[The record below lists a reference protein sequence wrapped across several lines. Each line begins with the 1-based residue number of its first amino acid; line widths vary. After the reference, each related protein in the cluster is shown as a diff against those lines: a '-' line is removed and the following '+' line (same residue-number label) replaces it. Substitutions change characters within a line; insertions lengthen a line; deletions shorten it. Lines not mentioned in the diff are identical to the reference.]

1 MKALLIGI
9 VVLHVTALIFLFI
22 STIDNSWRQNDG
34 VGLDLWKS
42 CVKPLSKWTCGDT
55 KYPDVLNRWIQA
67 VQAFMILS
75 IIFCIISLV
84 VFLAQLF
91 FFLEHGAMFHIT
103 GAFQL
108 LACVCVVVAA
118 SMYTAKFPPFAG
130 LKWGY
135 SFILAWCAFPL
146 TLITGILYFIMKKK

>member
-1 MKALLIGI
+1 M
-9 VVLHVTALIFLFI
+9 
-22 STIDNSWRQNDG
+22 D
-34 VGLDLWKS
+34 
-42 CVKPLSKWTCGDT
+42 SKWGCSNTPYIGEQNSKECT
-55 KYPDVLNRWIQA
+55 TSTNVIRWLQA

-91 FFLEHGAMFHIT
+91 FFLEHGDMFHIT

-108 LACVCVVVAA
+108 LACLCVMVAA
-118 SMYTAKFPPFAG
+118 SMYTARFSKTP

-146 TLITGILYFIMKKK
+146 TLFTGILYFIMKKK